1 MTVTRPVPREVDF
14 QVNTSTISCSQASA
28 MTALAIRQMAKATI
42 LLLNIGSA
50 SAFWRLECD
59 GSVGLAR
66 MDPLMDFG
74 RAADHVHTIKG
85 GSGKF
90 SPQLALCNH
99 TGRHASYKI
108 LQDIT
113 VSGEISCHFDMLTNA

>member
-1 MTVTRPVPREVDF
+1 MAVPSIQGMV
-14 QVNTSTISCSQASA
+14 
-28 MTALAIRQMAKATI
+28 KATV

-99 TGRHASYKI
+99 TGRYGNYKI
-108 LQDIT
+108 IQDIT
-113 VSGEISCHFDMLTNA
+113 VPGQIPRHFQILIYA